1 MWPGSMRRVLA
12 LWMSWSAWGIE
23 AGGGGSASG
32 GPETVE
38 MVTVSPLSIV
48 AAGANVASR

>member
-1 MWPGSMRRVLA
+1 M
-12 LWMSWSAWGIE
+12 E

-32 GPETVE
+32 GSETVE

-48 AAGANVASR
+48 VTGANVASR